1 MATFSFHPALKGD
14 VNVPATLD
22 FGKPFV
28 PQVQKILESAG
39 PGLMNREGEVTIS
52 GQAVAAILM
61 VAGLEMVRGLPLL
74 TLYSIGQQVERVG
87 VLDLSDYR
95 HNQVRSHRGEVPDG
109 EAFTGYTVLD
119 GSGRGISSAQMAE
132 LATILSTD
140 PDKIRVLNAN
150 VGQVDWTNP
159 TVGMVDGLL
168 AKSLTK
174 ADWAG
179 RRVLYLPAG
188 AGLAAVVQATA
199 IHGLSESWPKTIR
212 LAKGDDG
219 GFHVVEV
226 CDPQDMRQWGTQIVA
241 RWTAD
246 RTAETL
252 AMVAEAVGFA
262 EVDGNTIT
270 FAIPGGPTVKIS
282 ATSAEIAA

>member
-1 MATFSFHPALKGD
+1 MATYSFHPALKGD

-22 FGKPFV
+22 FGNPFV

-39 PGLMNREGEVTIS
+39 AGLMGREGEVTVS

-61 VAGLEMVRGLPLL
+61 AAGLEMVRGLPLL
-74 TLYSIGQQVERVG
+74 TLYNIGQQVERVG

-95 HNQVRSHRGEVPDG
+95 HNQVRSRRGEIPDG
-109 EAFTGYTVLD
+109 EAFAGYTVLD
-119 GSGRGISSAQMAE
+119 GSGRGMTPAQIGE
-132 LATILSTD
+132 LAIILGTD
-140 PDKIRVLNAN
+140 PGEIRVLDAN

-159 TVGMVDGLL
+159 TVGMVDRLL
-168 AKSLTK
+168 ATDLTK
-174 ADWAG
+174 ADWAR
-179 RRVLYLPAG
+179 RRVSYLAAG

-226 CDPQDMRQWGTQIVA
+226 CDPQDMRQWGTQMVA

-246 RTAETL
+246 QTSEALKT
-252 AMVAEAVGFA
+252 VASAVGFA
-262 EVDGNTIT
+262 KADGNTIT
-270 FAIPGGPTVKIS
+270 FEIPGGPTVKMV
-282 ATSAEIAA
+282 ATSAEVV